1 MCSGIPQ
8 LCCVWRICNQWLDL
22 CDIKVWPNF
31 VCRYLIASHT
41 TDYQHPMLFLNTLA
55 VFVMVVAKFPHMHKV
70 RIFGING
77 DQWKNLRK
85 QRKRSVYNANQSIW
99 NVESNNKCHH
109 HHSTCLYYTDIE
121 SLNRRKCV
129 IWSHPIIAYSNLST
143 LCLGLLINSYLI
155 SFVVLLVSYL
165 YNPKTGYNRK
175 LFSEQSR
182 VWMNSWGRFIYIY
195 RFWYIYIYII
205 FITKSDD
212 FVVVGEL
219 R

>member
-195 RFWYIYIYII
+195 RFWYIYIYH
-205 FITKSDD
+205 
-212 FVVVGEL
+212 L
-219 R
+219 YN